1 MTGRA
6 TGQCAL
12 MTPPHPV
19 QGKSLRGIGWRMLRA
34 CALLGIGAAIGFGLM
49 SEVKPGQGA
58 YDPDLFAI
66 GVAGLLAL
74 ACTFIA
80 YLFFRNRGL
89 KSVLRALEQRAEE
102 LADNNW
108 EMKEAEERARG
119 FLEAQGDLIVR
130 RGSDGHIT
138 YANDAYCAL
147 AGTSRAELAG
157 RAHHFE
163 ILEQGE
169 TATLP
174 DGTRV
179 HDQKIAGPLGARWI
193 AWRDV
198 VLRIGGKAEI
208 QSVGRDVTDRVHAE
222 RVLSEARDQSEDAN
236 RAKSRFLAMVSHEIR
251 TPLNGILGMSDLLLD
266 TPLTP
271 EQTTY
276 AKAVKTSGDT
286 LLSLIEEIL
295 DFSKIEAGRLDL
307 EARPFDLPGMIE
319 EVVELLA
326 PRAQAKGL
334 EIASFIDERIPTRVT
349 GDAARLRQV
358 LLNLAGNA
366 VKFTD
371 KGGFAIVVEP
381 GIWPGEITFK
391 VRDTGIGIPAEQQSR
406 IFLEFEQ
413 GDANSA
419 KNVSGTGLGLAI
431 SRRIVERM
439 GGTIRVES
447 APGLGALFEFT
458 LALAANDQDAREK
471 APAPDF
477 AGRNVLIVSPV
488 GIEAPL
494 LARRLVHWKAKV
506 AIVPDA
512 DAAAAILPERRW
524 DAMIADHALGDEAI
538 RILAS
543 MTAKAIS
550 HRIILITPP
559 ARSALP
565 AFKEAGFNNY
575 LVKPVR
581 AVSLAARL
589 NAADDASRNMLER
602 IEDGTSIVPD
612 LTAPAK
618 GLSILVAEDNEI
630 NALLARALLT
640 KLGHRPVVATNGMD
654 ALESYFGARAAGTPF
669 DLILMDVRMP
679 GIDGLEAARRIRSS
693 ESKGGPRVPIVA
705 LTANAYPEHRDECL
719 AAGMDGFVI
728 KPLDRERLMRALD
741 DISARSLTAA

>member
-1 MTGRA
+1 
-6 TGQCAL
+6 
-12 MTPPHPV
+12 MTPRLV
-19 QGKSLRGIGWRMLRA
+19 QGPSLRDIGWRVVRGL
-34 CALLGIGAAIGFGLM
+34 ALLVIGAGIGLGLM
-49 SEVKPGQGA
+49 SEVRPGQDG
-58 YDPDLFAI
+58 YNPDLFAI

-89 KSVLRALEQRAEE
+89 KASQRALEQRAEE
-102 LADNNW
+102 LCDSNW

-130 RGSDGHIT
+130 RANDGRIT
-138 YANDAYCAL
+138 YANDAYCEL
-147 AGTSRAELAG
+147 AGIPRAELIG
-157 RAHHFE
+157 RAHQFE

-169 TATLP
+169 SATAP
-174 DGTRV
+174 DGTRM
-179 HDQKIAGPLGARWI
+179 HDQKIAGQLGARWI

-198 VLRIGGKAEI
+198 MLRSGGKAEI

-266 TPLTP
+266 TALTP

-276 AKAVKTSGDT
+276 TKAVKTSGET

-319 EVVELLA
+319 DIVELLA
-326 PRAQAKGL
+326 PRAQGKGL
-334 EIASFIDERIPTRVT
+334 EIASFIDERIPARVT

-366 VKFTD
+366 IKFTD

-381 GIWPGEITFK
+381 GIWPDEIAFK
-391 VRDTGIGIPAEQQSR
+391 VRDTGIGIPSEQQAR

-413 GDANSA
+413 GETGPTTGAG
-419 KNVSGTGLGLAI
+419 GTGLGLAI

-447 APGLGALFEFT
+447 APGHGALFEFT
-458 LALAANDQDAREK
+458 VVLAAADECQREK
-471 APAPDF
+471 TPVPDF
-477 AGRNVLIVSPV
+477 AGKNVLIVSPV
-488 GIEAPL
+488 AIEAPL
-494 LARRLVHWKAKV
+494 IARRLVRWKAKV
-506 AIVPDA
+506 TIVPDA
-512 DAAAAILPERRW
+512 KAAAAVMPERRW
-524 DAMIADHALGDEAI
+524 DVMIADHALGDDALDA
-538 RILAS
+538 LAS
-543 MTAKAIS
+543 MTAKTIL
-550 HRIILITPP
+550 HRIVLITPP

-565 AFKEAGFNNY
+565 ALKETGFNNY

-581 AVSLAARL
+581 AASLAARL
-589 NAADDASRNMLER
+589 EATEDAKDNMLARVEDDAP
-602 IEDGTSIVPD
+602 IVPD
-612 LTAPAK
+612 QSAHAR

-640 KLGHRPVVATNGMD
+640 KLGHRPVVAANGLD
-654 ALESYFGARAAGTPF
+654 ALESYFGARTAGTPF
-669 DLILMDVRMP
+669 DLVLMDVRMP
-679 GIDGLEAARRIRSS
+679 GIDGLEAARRIRAAES
-693 ESKGGPRVPIVA
+693 EAGP
-705 LTANAYPEHRDECL
+705 
-719 AAGMDGFVI
+719 
-728 KPLDRERLMRALD
+728 
-741 DISARSLTAA
+741 ARSDRRADRQCLSRTSRGVPGRRDGRLRHQAARPRTADARA